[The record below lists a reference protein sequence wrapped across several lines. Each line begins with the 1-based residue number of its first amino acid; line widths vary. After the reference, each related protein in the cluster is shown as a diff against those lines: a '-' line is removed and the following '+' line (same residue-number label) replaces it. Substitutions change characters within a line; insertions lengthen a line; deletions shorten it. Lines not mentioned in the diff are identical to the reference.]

1 MIKKELL
8 KLTPEE
14 RDVIFLWRI
23 ACYPKTITAENIVKQ
38 TKGQHSLEFIEKT
51 IKKFNYN
58 CRLRLEV
65 YQHNKNL
72 GQAFGLI
79 FLGGGLKNKK

>member
-1 MIKKELL
+1 MLKKELL

-14 RDVIFLWRI
+14 RDVIYLWRI
-23 ACYPKTITAENIVKQ
+23 LSYPRTLSVEEIQKVASA
-38 TKGQHSLEFIEKT
+38 HSVEFIENT

-79 FLGGGLKNKK
+79 FLGGGLKNKE